1 MSKKAL
7 SRPTLSKGLPRRS
20 FMKKTLAVVTAATL
34 GSFLNVSASWAELDY
49 AEKEELKFGFI
60 KLTDMAPL
68 AIAYEKG
75 YFEDEGLYVTLEA
88 QANWKVLLDRV
99 IDGQLDGAHML
110 AGQPLGATIGYGTKA
125 DIITAFSMDLN
136 GNGITVS
143 NSVWEGMK
151 KHIPHKDGKPVHPI
165 KADALKPV
173 VESYKADGKPFNMG
187 MVFPVSTHNYEL
199 RYWLAAGG
207 IHPGFYAPHKGDT
220 SGQLQAD
227 ALLSVTPPP
236 QMPATM
242 EAGTIYGYCVG
253 EPWNQQAVFKG
264 IGVPV
269 VTDYEIWKNN
279 PEKVFG
285 VSKSW
290 AEKYPNTH
298 IRVVKAM
305 IRAAHWLDANNNAN
319 RPEAV
324 KILSQSNYVGADY
337 DVIANSMTG
346 TFEYEKGD
354 KRDVPDFNVFFRYN
368 ATYPYYS
375 DAIWYLTQ
383 MRRWGQ
389 ISDTKPDSWY
399 MDIAKK
405 VYRPDIY
412 KQAVASLIED
422 GQMKAGDFPD
432 LSKESGFR
440 PPQKHFIDNIV
451 YDGSKPNEYLSKF
464 SIGLKANE
472 KI

>member
-1 MSKKAL
+1 MKQQVSGKMFANSGFSLVKKASTLLISAAMLVGL
-7 SRPTLSKGLPRRS
+7 SNQ
-20 FMKKTLAVVTAATL
+20 VI
-34 GSFLNVSASWAELDY
+34 ASAEL
-49 AEKEELKFGFI
+49 EKEELKFGFI

-75 YFEDEGLYVTLEA
+75 FFEDEGLYVTLEA

-99 IDGQLDGAHML
+99 IDGELDGAHML
-110 AGQPLGATIGYGTKA
+110 AGQPLGATIGFGTQ
-125 DIITAFSMDLN
+125 DHIITAFSMDLN
-136 GNGITVS
+136 GNAITVS
-143 NSVWEGMK
+143 NKVWGEMK

-165 KADALKPV
+165 KADSLKPV
-173 VESYKADGKPFNMG
+173 IEKYKDQGKPFKMG

-207 IHPGFYAPHKGDT
+207 IHPGYYAPHKGDT
-220 SGQLQAD
+220 SGTLQAE

-236 QMPATM
+236 QMPSTM
-242 EAGTIYGYCVG
+242 EAGTIDGYCVG

-269 VTDYEIWKNN
+269 ITDYEIWKGN

-285 VSKSW
+285 VSKKW
-290 AEKYPNTH
+290 ADKNPNTH
-298 IRVVKAM
+298 IAVVKSM
-305 IRAAHWLDANNNAN
+305 IRAAKWLDEKNNAN

-354 KRDVPDFNVFFRYN
+354 KRSVPDFNVFFRYN

-375 DAIWYLTQ
+375 DAVWYLTQ

-389 ISDTKPDSWY
+389 IAEQKPDSWY

-405 VYRPDIY
+405 VYHPDIY
-412 KQAVASLIED
+412 EKAAKELIAEGKIPAEEFPNFATED
-422 GQMKAGDFPD
+422 GYR
-432 LSKESGFR
+432 E
-440 PPQKHFIDNIV
+440 PQKDFIDNVV
-451 YDGSKPNEYLSKF
+451 YNGKKPNAYLKQF
-464 SIGLKANE
+464 KIGLKGKD